1 MQVQH
6 PAANSDAYTELFDS
20 GLTTLYSLRTGSRL
34 VSANGKY
41 LHREHRQTNQ
51 QPPNIGA
58 TSFFKPI

>member
-41 LHREHRQTNQ
+41 LHWHR
-51 QPPNIGA
+51 PPQGA
-58 TSFFKPI
+58 PADKSAATKYRCH